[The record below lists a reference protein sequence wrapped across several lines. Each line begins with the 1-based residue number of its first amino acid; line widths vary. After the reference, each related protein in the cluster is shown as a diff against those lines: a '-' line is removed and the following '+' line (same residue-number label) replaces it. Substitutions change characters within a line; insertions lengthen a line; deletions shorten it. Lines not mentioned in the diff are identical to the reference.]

1 MKISA
6 SSLVAAVDLE
16 DVLLHHEGV
25 GRPEAAHVAQV
36 QLGAGVG
43 LAVVPAQLVL
53 LKCNRIVECFWLKMT
68 FTTALHIISL
78 QE

>member
-53 LKCNRIVECFWLKMT
+53 LKCYQIVGCFWLKG
-68 FTTALHIISL
+68 ASIYDVRKRRGN
-78 QE
+78 